1 MSESQ
6 FHDAISSID
15 DIIEDARNG
24 RMFIL
29 VDAEDRENEGDLVI
43 PASFATPEA
52 VNFMARFGRGLICL
66 SMTGERAR
74 VLNLD
79 MMARDNRESM
89 GTAFT
94 VSIEAAE
101 GVTTGISAADRART
115 VAVAIDP
122 TCDHHDIVSPGHVFP
137 LIARDGGTLVRA
149 GHTEAAVD
157 ISRMAGLYPAGVI
170 CEIMNDD
177 GTMARLPE
185 LVAFSQLHGLK
196 IGTIADLI
204 AWRRKNDRYL
214 ERRVEA
220 PLESRYGEG
229 FKTVVFRNA
238 LDNSEHIAIVHGR
251 IEPGRTTLVRV
262 HRTDVLADIL
272 GERGPRQGLVEAAM
286 SVIAQAD
293 EPGVIVF
300 VNTMQPDALATR
312 LGAKNGAP
320 PDPHK
325 PLREYGIGAQIL
337 RELGVTKMVF
347 LSDTAPTR
355 VAGLDGY
362 GLTIEGWR
370 RLNKQQEDQT

>member
-1 MSESQ
+1 MADDFSA
-6 FHDAISSID
+6 AISSID
-15 DIIEDARNG
+15 EIIEDARNG
-24 RMFIL
+24 RMYIL
-29 VDAEDRENEGDLVI
+29 VDAEDRENEGDLII
-43 PASFATPEA
+43 PSTFATPEA
-52 VNFMARFGRGLICL
+52 VNFMAKYGRGLICL
-66 SMTGERAR
+66 AITQERGRA
-74 VLNLD
+74 LNLD
-79 MMARDNRESM
+79 MMARENRESM

-115 VAVAIDP
+115 IAVATDP
-122 TCDHHDIVSPGHVFP
+122 MKDHHDIVSPGHVFP
-137 LIARDGGTLVRA
+137 LIARDGGSLVRA

-185 LVAFSQLHGLK
+185 LVTFAQFHGLK

-204 AWRRKNDRYL
+204 AWRRANDRYL

-220 PLESRYGEG
+220 PLASEYGEG

-238 LDNSEHIAIVHGR
+238 IDGAEHIAIVHGK
-251 IEPGRTTLVRV
+251 ISPDDTTLVRV

-272 GERGPRQGLVEAAM
+272 GEQGPRQGLVQKAMQTIAA
-286 SVIAQAD
+286 SD
-293 EPGVIVF
+293 EPGVVVF
-300 VNTMQPDALATR
+300 VNTMRPNALAER
-312 LGAKNGAP
+312 LGAKTEQPA
-320 PDPHK
+320 DPST
-325 PLREYGIGAQIL
+325 PLREYGVGAQIL
-337 RELGVTKMVF
+337 RELGVQRMIF

-370 RLNKQQEDQT
+370 PLNRKET

>member
-1 MSESQ
+1 MTEDFSG
-6 FHDAISSID
+6 AISSID
-15 DIIEDARNG
+15 EIIEDARNG
-24 RMFIL
+24 RIFIL
-29 VDAEDRENEGDLVI
+29 VDAEDRENEGDLVV
-43 PASFATPEA
+43 PAQFATPEA
-52 VNFMARFGRGLICL
+52 VNFMAKHGRGLICL
-66 SMTGERAR
+66 AITRERAQA
-74 VLNLD
+74 LKLD
-79 MMARDNRESM
+79 MMARENRESM

-115 VAVAIDP
+115 IAAATDP
-122 TCDHHDIVSPGHVFP
+122 MKDHHDIVSPGHVFP

-185 LVAFSQLHGLK
+185 LVSFAQLHGLK

-204 AWRRKNDRYL
+204 AWRRENDRYL

-220 PLESRYGEG
+220 PLSSAHGEG

-238 LDNSEHIAIVHGR
+238 IDNSEHIAIVHGTIDR
-251 IEPGRTTLVRV
+251 EGVALVRV

-272 GERGPRQGLVEAAM
+272 GERGPRQGLVERAM
-286 SVIAQAD
+286 KAIAEAE

-300 VNTMQPDALATR
+300 VNTMRPNALAER
-312 LGAKNGAP
+312 LGVKSDGPA
-320 PDPHK
+320 DHTT
-325 PLREYGIGAQIL
+325 PLREYGVGAQIL
-337 RELGVTKMVF
+337 RELGVRRMIF
-347 LSDTAPTR
+347 LSDTQPTR

-370 RLNKQQEDQT
+370 PLTPKES